1 MKILKQFGNKG
12 RASRKVPFI
21 RQQWERGKIGTIRR
35 RKDIGVLV
43 DDNLPFAKFIQAQ
56 VDKTNRI
63 LGLIRR
69 TYTR

>member
-1 MKILKQFGNKG
+1 MTVANKSVEKQ
-12 RASRKVPFI
+12 V
-21 RQQWERGKIGTIRR
+21 GKYHLYDSNG
-35 RKDIGVLV
+35 KEVKLEQSEGKKNIGVLV